1 MHFLIVDF
9 FYRSRSSHI
18 ILYAGNVIIDMNF
31 GKIEVV
37 LVEDDNVVMTSMAL
51 FDC

>member
-9 FYRSRSSHI
+9 FYQSRSSRI
-18 ILYAGNVIIDMNF
+18 ILCAGNVIIDMNF
-31 GKIEVV
+31 GEIEVV
-37 LVEDDNVVMTSMAL
+37 LVDDNDVATSLMAL